1 MAAVAAWAGDMQTVA
16 RNMRRS
22 LMALLLSADRD
33 GPTVERQSTNELV
46 W

>member
-22 LMALLLSADRD
+22 LMALRSADRD